1 MNLVIVESPAKCS
14 KIQGFLGAGWKVIAT
29 MGHIRALKQELAA
42 VGIDNGWKAQY
53 EWLKEKSK
61 AIQQLKEAAATA
73 KDIYLAAD
81 ADREGS
87 GIAYATAVLLRLNP
101 KTAKR
106 ITFTEIT
113 QTAIRH
119 AVAHPGLIDMNQVKA
134 QETRAMLDMMIGFT
148 ISPILWGHVASGLS
162 AGRCQTP
169 ALRLVME
176 REEKIRNFQST
187 TSWGL
192 SFMAHPSKASKAFQ
206 AYMVDELEDEE
217 SAVNYMENVHQ
228 TSHATVTSNRI
239 KPWSESAPPPLM
251 TSTLQQQASA
261 RFGMNPKQTM
271 QHAQKLYEAGHITYM
286 RTDKA
291 VLSEEAVEQAQEVVR
306 GKYGEAFVSQEKKQ
320 EQKQQEQKVE
330 AQEAHEAIR
339 PTHMECEEVDGDPYQ
354 KKLYRLIWQRAIQ
367 SVMSPAKGETCTL
380 QLQIEDDEWTWQARA
395 KHTTFEGWHRVG
407 QVASLDEEEDNDQ
420 TDTWSTLSTLQEGTQ
435 VLWSSMTAQP
445 KDTKAAGRYTEATLV
460 RELEAKGIGRPST
473 FASLLSVI
481 QEKGYVEVR
490 DSPPKDVDVTEY
502 TLEPSVWP
510 PKKRACKKKVGAEKQ
525 RLAPT
530 ELGRSVWGFLETRFD
545 DLFAYGFTA
554 QMERRLDEIAQGTES
569 PAAVLQSTWDSY
581 QARYHE
587 MIKKSKGGAHPK
599 VREFSG
605 GLKAVQSK
613 KGPILLNDSTT
624 PTRFYGWPKAERFDS
639 ITEETARAF
648 VESQTSN
655 EANASHA
662 SHASHGVNSSH
673 GVNRVRNG
681 QPIVKRTG
689 KFGDYFQC
697 GEVTIP
703 FQEEPVEETI
713 KRLEAKE
720 AAKGPVREFKEYVIR
735 TGPYGPYIMKTS
747 LKKAKF
753 VSLPKGID
761 VSALGEKDVEALY
774 RLGLESKK
782 YKPKDTKPKEPN
794 PNTK

>member
-1 MNLVIVESPAKCS
+1 MIETDAWNKVFMNLVIVESPAKCS
-14 KIQGFLGAGWKVIAT
+14 KIQGFLGAGWKVVAT

-73 KDIYLAAD
+73 TDIYLAAD

-169 ALRLVME
+169 ALRLVIE

-192 SFMAHPSKASKAFQ
+192 SLTAHASQAFK
-206 AYMVDELEDEE
+206 AYMIDELEDEE
-217 SAVNYMENVHQ
+217 SALNYMENVHQ
-228 TSHATVTSNRI
+228 TSHATITSNRI

-261 RFGMNPKQTM
+261 LFGMNPKQTM

-291 VLSEEAVEQAQEVVR
+291 VLSEEAVQEAQEVVR
-306 GKYGEAFVSQEKKQ
+306 GKYGEEFVSQEEEK
-320 EQKQQEQKVE
+320 QEQKVE

-339 PTHMECEEVDGDPYQ
+339 PTHLECEEVDGDTYQ

-367 SVMSPAKGETCTL
+367 SVMTPAKGETCTL
-380 QLQIEDDEWTWQARA
+380 QLQIDWTWQARA
-395 KHTTFEGWHRVG
+395 KRTTFEGWHRVG
-407 QVASLDEEEDNDQ
+407 QVASLDEEDNDH
-420 TDTWSTLSTLQEGTQ
+420 TDAWATLSVLQEGTQ
-435 VLWSSMTAQP
+435 VLWSSMIAQP

-490 DSPPKDVDVTEY
+490 DSPPKEVSVTEY

-510 PKKRACKKKVGAEKQ
+510 PMKRLCKKKVGAEKQ

-554 QMERRLDEIAQGTES
+554 QMERRLDQIAQGTEN

-581 QARYHE
+581 QARYKE
-587 MIKKSKGGAHPK
+587 MKSKGANPK
-599 VREFSG
+599 IREFSG

-639 ITEETARAF
+639 ITEEIARAF
-648 VESQTSN
+648 VESQTVES
-655 EANASHA
+655 
-662 SHASHGVNSSH
+662 ASHGASA
-673 GVNRVRNG
+673 VRNG
-681 QPIVKRTG
+681 QPIVKRSG
-689 KFGDYFQC
+689 KFGDYFKC

-703 FQEEPVEETI
+703 FQEEPIEETI

-720 AAKGPVREFKEYVIR
+720 TAKGAIKEFKEYVIR

-782 YKPKDTKPKEPN
+782 YKDK
-794 PNTK
+794 